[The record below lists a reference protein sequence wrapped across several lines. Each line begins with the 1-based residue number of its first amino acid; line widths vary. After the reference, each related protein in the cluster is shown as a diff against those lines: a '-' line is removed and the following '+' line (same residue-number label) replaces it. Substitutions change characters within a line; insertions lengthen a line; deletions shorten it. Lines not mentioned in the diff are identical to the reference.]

1 MGRTRA
7 LASCRKADGAAP
19 ASARPRGQA
28 GFTLIELMVVLAIVA
43 GLLAVAAPGFVKLY
57 ASVRVALE
65 RQDLERQ
72 LLILPSQ
79 MRASGESG
87 VLIDPQNDNPEHA
100 VQGLGAATGIETW
113 RTVRLD
119 LPAGWTVTV
128 PRPIFY
134 HFTGACEG
142 GEVTF
147 SLPPL
152 SLTYSLAAPLCR
164 PQLADENAR

>member
-7 LASCRKADGAAP
+7 LASCRRADGAA
-19 ASARPRGQA
+19 SALPTRARAPA
-28 GFTLIELMVVLAIVA
+28 GFTLIELMVVLAIIA
-43 GLLAVAAPGFVKLY
+43 GLLAVAAPGFVRLY

-65 RQDLERQ
+65 QQDLERQ
-72 LLILPSQ
+72 LLMLPRQ
-79 MRASGESG
+79 VRTFGESG
-87 VLIDPQNDNPEHA
+87 VLIDPQSDNPEHP
-100 VQGLGAATGIETW
+100 QAALASTGIEIW
-113 RTVRLD
+113 RPLRLD
-119 LPAGWTVTV
+119 LPAGWSASV

-134 HFTGACEG
+134 HFTGICEG

-164 PQLADENAR
+164 PQLADANAH